1 MSYVDAFFDRD
12 GAASLNDVDGE
23 FLDSGSDL
31 RFDFF
36 KIRIVIIMHYFV
48 DREARQEDLVVA
60 SVIAAGVCGDDAHSF
75 MHYNGSVVGNEG
87 ERFGDERVD
96 IDAGELDVF

>member
-1 MSYVDAFFDRD
+1 MSYLGWCGGCWGDTRWCGCSEDEFDYLHFAGD
-12 GAASLNDVDGE
+12 PGKLVGGTTSLNDVDGE

-36 KIRIVIIMHYFV
+36 KLRIVSIMHYFV

-60 SVIAAGVCGDDAHSF
+60 SII
-75 MHYNGSVVGNEG
+75 VVGG
-87 ERFGDERVD
+87 LRR
-96 IDAGELDVF
+96 